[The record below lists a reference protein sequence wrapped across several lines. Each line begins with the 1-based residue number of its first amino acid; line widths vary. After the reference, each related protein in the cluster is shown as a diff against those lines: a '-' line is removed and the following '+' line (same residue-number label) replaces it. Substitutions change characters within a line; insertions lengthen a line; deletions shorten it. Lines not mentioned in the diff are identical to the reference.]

1 MEASVKFVRD
11 RNRRFERLSKANSS
25 IACCRYGRSRNVFTI
40 ASDGGDVSF
49 EATLQELDN
58 FFLFP
63 SRTFL
68 LKDIYLDKFCRR
80 AEKLWTSLCVDYVS
94 EQRLVSLALTRTST
108 SAINS

>member
-1 MEASVKFVRD
+1 MTGIGVSNDSQKQTLLLHVADMDVQE
-11 RNRRFERLSKANSS
+11 
-25 IACCRYGRSRNVFTI
+25 IYFTI

-49 EATLQELDN
+49 EATLQELDH

-68 LKDIYLDKFCRR
+68 LRDIYLDKFRRR